1 MIVPVMWINFLKVYT
16 TISALSLL
24 QNNVSECEQ
33 NARDYETPSIE
44 NTIW

>member
-16 TISALSLL
+16 IISALGLL

-33 NARDYETPSIE
+33 NERDYKTPSIE